1 MDLNGASPTV
11 STLDLLD
18 GRITGNPGDT
28 LTASSYNVE
37 EGQVGVNLAGGTLT
51 KIGTGADNT
60 VTLNGTDSFTGL
72 TTVYGGALQLG
83 PGAYAPALNAA
94 PARWSTPEASRST
107 TAGAPP
113 R

>member
-51 KIGTGADNT
+51 KIGTGADDT

-83 PGAYAPALNAA
+83 PGAYARRCRR
-94 PARWSTPEASRST
+94 PARWSTPEASCST